1 MNYNPQLVLTL
12 RQFGEQLRENG
23 MDNLLYFTPGPEA
36 NRFVQQPNPFLIGV
50 LFDQNIAAEM
60 AWAAPY
66 RLYQRLGHL
75 DIERIA
81 AMSAEGLS
89 EIITRFPALHRYVR
103 QMGVNL
109 LALAQRLQVQY
120 GGNASN
126 IWSDYPSARILESR
140 LQEFRGIGQKKAA
153 MTVALLAKCF
163 MVPIQ
168 DLENVDIAFDVHIR
182 RVFLRTGLVE
192 KDDLQSVLAAARE
205 AAPDFPGALDLPS
218 WVIGREWCRPTNPRC
233 GLCPLNQ
240 PCPSSQGIVL
250 NLLPEVGQIPL
261 SLKREGA
268 FKYQGLPVGSKAEIK

>member
-12 RQFGEQLRENG
+12 HQFGEQLRENG

-89 EIITRFPALHRYVR
+89 EIITCFPALHRYVR

-109 LALAQRLQVQY
+109 LALAQRLQVLVRWECKQHLERLSLRQDLGEPATGISRNWPKE
-120 GGNASN
+120 GGNDRRAFGQMLYGP
-126 IWSDYPSARILESR
+126 YPGLR
-140 LQEFRGIGQKKAA
+140 
-153 MTVALLAKCF
+153 KCG
-163 MVPIQ
+163 
-168 DLENVDIAFDVHIR
+168 H
-182 RVFLRTGLVE
+182 
-192 KDDLQSVLAAARE
+192 
-205 AAPDFPGALDLPS
+205 
-218 WVIGREWCRPTNPRC
+218 
-233 GLCPLNQ
+233 
-240 PCPSSQGIVL
+240 
-250 NLLPEVGQIPL
+250 
-261 SLKREGA
+261 SL
-268 FKYQGLPVGSKAEIK
+268 

>member
-103 QMGVNL
+103 QMGL
-109 LALAQRLQVQY
+109 I
-120 GGNASN
+120 S
-126 IWSDYPSARILESR
+126 WCWPSASR
-140 LQEFRGIGQKKAA
+140 FNTVGMKATSGA
-153 MTVALLAKCF
+153 IIPPPGFWRAGYRNFAELAK
-163 MVPIQ
+163 
-168 DLENVDIAFDVHIR
+168 R
-182 RVFLRTGLVE
+182 RR
-192 KDDLQSVLAAARE
+192 Q
-205 AAPDFPGALDLPS
+205 
-218 WVIGREWCRPTNPRC
+218 
-233 GLCPLNQ
+233 
-240 PCPSSQGIVL
+240 
-250 NLLPEVGQIPL
+250 
-261 SLKREGA
+261 
-268 FKYQGLPVGSKAEIK
+268 